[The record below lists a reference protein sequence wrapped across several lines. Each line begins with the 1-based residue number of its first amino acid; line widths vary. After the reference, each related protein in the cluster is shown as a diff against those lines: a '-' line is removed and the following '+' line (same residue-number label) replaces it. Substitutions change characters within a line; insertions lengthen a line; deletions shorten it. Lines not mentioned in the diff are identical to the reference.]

1 MPKCP
6 VCKGTEFEDTD
17 PIIIRLP
24 DGLSGKVMGR
34 LYEVP
39 RVTVNLPFVT
49 CKECRTVLNPKK
61 EES

>member
-6 VCKGTEFEDTD
+6 VCKGTEFEDTE

-24 DGLSGKVMGR
+24 SALNGKGTGN
-34 LYEVP
+34 LHGTLTA
-39 RVTVNLPFVT
+39 TVNLPFLT

-61 EES
+61 EE